1 MQETRVNKVS
11 RRFYIDHAGDH
22 AVIRPVDVAKDVQPR
37 PAPKPAVVAGSKAKA
52 NPARERRLSKLVSS
66 TMRRP
71 RSRPQKD
78 A

>member
-22 AVIRPVDVAKDVQPR
+22 AVIRPVDVAKDVKPR
-37 PAPKPAVVAGSKAKA
+37 PVSQPAVAAGSKGTA
-52 NPARERRLSKLVSS
+52 NSARERRLSRLVNS